1 MSFGK
6 FISFTI
12 LCIIW
17 NACLFVSAQAYC
29 PQPKKFRTAGVSE
42 LKKSLDAKDLKFEDI
57 FNISL
62 RLGTI
67 GSDDA
72 LDLFVNI
79 YTSIPLPRVEERIRL
94 LQAIRC
100 VDNRGARKKLKEIAK
115 QGKAFD
121 QNLATAAE
129 LQVGVLDAQ
138 QGSPK

>member
-1 MSFGK
+1 MLK
-6 FISFTI
+6 FFCI
-12 LCIIW
+12 LLNVCF
-17 NACLFVSAQAYC
+17 FVNAQAYC
-29 PQPKKFRTAGVSE
+29 VQPKKFRAAGVSE
-42 LKKSLDAKDLKFEDI
+42 LKKSLNAKDLKFEDI

-94 LQAIRC
+94 LQAVRC
-100 VDNRGARKKLKEIAK
+100 VDNQGARKKLKEIAK

-129 LQVGVLDAQ
+129 LQVGVLDGQ
-138 QGSPK
+138 RSSPK